1 MGVFSH
7 DEAFYYYGLT
17 DREPLVHTL
26 TIYSGYNVHRLKE
39 DGYKV
44 YGYRNIPD
52 CEDYDFICRAIQ
64 SGFKLGNVDKT
75 VLQYRIRKDSISNR
89 NRAKQYLIRNY
100 ISKHR
105 RKYLSE
111 KEIQSYINS
120 VAFKKDLLQYKKFQ
134 EMKKKL
140 KEKGTI
146 VSAIEL
152 LKNKYTY
159 KLFSEKIGLKI
170 RDNM

>member
-1 MGVFSH
+1 M
-7 DEAFYYYGLT
+7 YG
-17 DREPLVHTL
+17 
-26 TIYSGYNVHRLKE
+26 G
-39 DGYKV
+39 
-44 YGYRNIPD
+44 
-52 CEDYDFICRAIQ
+52 
-64 SGFKLGNVDKT
+64 
-75 VLQYRIRKDSISNR
+75 
-89 NRAKQYLIRNY
+89 
-100 ISKHR
+100 
-105 RKYLSE
+105 KYLSE

-146 VSAIEL
+146 VNAIEL